1 MDGMNDDGTQ
11 DQITNTLL
19 FLNAVNYSSIPMI
32 DQYDIIK

>member
-11 DQITNTLL
+11 DQITNNLS
-19 FLNAVNYSSIPMI
+19 FLHTVNYSSIPMI